1 MATFQPALSV
11 FLHAATPAQQI
22 AARDLFA
29 LGCFLSKIGKGD
41 AASSACCWSAL
52 EAIGAPRDEIRSVVP
67 TAQSDYAW
75 IKDNVGPHAEIL
87 NLFDETSG

>member
-1 MATFQPALSV
+1 MPTWQPALAV
-11 FLHAATPAQQI
+11 FLHAATPAQQM

-29 LGCFLSKIGKGD
+29 VGCFLSKIGKGD
-41 AASSACCWSAL
+41 AASSACWSAL

-67 TAQSDYAW
+67 VAQSDYAW
-75 IKDNVGPHAEIL
+75 IRDNVGPHAEIL